1 MVITKCLRE
10 GKPRAPGERMREEAI
25 QRLKRR
31 KGKGGRLQR
40 RFFFFF
46 TFYFFLIFCDIIFL
60 EGWGGG
66 KGKREDKTG
75 NVRTKLLQER
85 SSIFRWRT
93 VTRREYLRERGM
105 TQK

>member
-1 MVITKCLRE
+1 VTL
-10 GKPRAPGERMREEAI
+10 
-25 QRLKRR
+25 
-31 KGKGGRLQR
+31 
-40 RFFFFF
+40 
-46 TFYFFLIFCDIIFL
+46 IFL

>member
-1 MVITKCLRE
+1 MFEGRKAKAWGEDEGGANSKAKEKKRKKKEDLRE
-10 GKPRAPGERMREEAI
+10 G
-25 QRLKRR
+25 
-31 KGKGGRLQR
+31 
-40 RFFFFF
+40 FFF
-46 TFYFFLIFCDIIFL
+46 YFLLFLIFCDIIFL

-93 VTRREYLRERGM
+93 VKRREYLRQRGM
-105 TQK
+105 IQK